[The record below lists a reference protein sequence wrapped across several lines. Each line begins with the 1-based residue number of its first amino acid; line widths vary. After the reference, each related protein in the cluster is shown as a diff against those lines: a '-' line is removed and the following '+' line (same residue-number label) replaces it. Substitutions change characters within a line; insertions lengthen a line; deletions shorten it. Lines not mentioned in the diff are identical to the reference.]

1 MPKTVAQK
9 IIAFTP
15 NPALDLSGEVQALIP
30 NEKNAVHELRRD
42 PGGNSIN
49 AGRIASRL
57 GADVRHLFWSGGPT
71 GKRVE
76 SLLREER
83 QKLLPLPL
91 TQNDQDRETRTNI
104 TVTQLG
110 SHTQTRLSFPGPQIR
125 KSDIAKLI
133 QRAKSPALRKAIWI
147 VGGSLPPG
155 FTAKDLSN
163 FLTQIQPQTLFLDV
177 PAGVLQTL
185 CPRTSGP
192 SKPPR
197 WRAFMMKPNLAELS
211 QWWGTPLTTDE
222 QIRNA
227 ALALSTYT
235 DWVCISMGS
244 KGAQL
249 IHSASRTTWT
259 GTPPP
264 IHSEGS
270 VGAGDSMVGAM
281 AYAYSHNPEMT
292 GDALLR
298 WGLAGGAAT
307 AASPGT
313 HLGSAQM
320 IRTILKVLKPSG
332 AKRASGAF

>member
-1 MPKTVAQK
+1 MSKM
-9 IIAFTP
+9 IAFTP
-15 NPALDLSGEVQALIP
+15 NPALDLSGEVQELIP
-30 NEKNAVHELRRD
+30 NEKNAVRSIRRD

-49 AGRIASRL
+49 SGRIASRL
-57 GADVRHLFWSGGPT
+57 GADVTHLFWSGGPT

-76 SLLREER
+76 SLLRDEK
-83 QKLLPLPL
+83 QKLATLPLS
-91 TQNDQDRETRTNI
+91 QDDSDRETRTNI

-110 SHTQTRLSFPGPQIR
+110 TRTQTRLSFPGPQIR
-125 KSDIAKLI
+125 KPDITKLI
-133 QRAKSPALRKAIWI
+133 TRAKSPALRNAIWL

-155 FTAKDLSN
+155 FAPADLATL
-163 FLTQIQPQTLFLDV
+163 LTQIRPQTLFLDV
-177 PAGVLQTL
+177 PTSVLQIL
-185 CPRTSGP
+185 CPRTP
-192 SKPPR
+192 APKPPR
-197 WRAFMMKPNLAELS
+197 WRALLMKPNLQELS
-211 QWWGTPLTTDE
+211 QWWGSPLTSDE
-222 QIRNA
+222 EIRNA
-227 ALALSTYT
+227 ALALSVYT

-249 IHSASRTTWT
+249 IHSASRTTWM

-281 AYAYSHNPEMT
+281 AYAYSRNPEIT
-292 GDALLR
+292 GDELLR

-332 AKRASGAF
+332 AKRASGAS